1 MAFNPTVDKEK
12 CNGCEECVD
21 ACTVGVYEMQNGK
34 AVPVNAEECIGCE
47 TCIEVCKE
55 HAIAVVES
63 QPALSEQALSL
74 LRNIN

>member
-1 MAFNPTVDKEK
+1 MAFNPTVDSEK

-34 AVPVNAEECIGCE
+34 AVPVNAKECIGCE

-55 HAIAVVES
+55 NAIIVSET
-63 QPALSEQALSL
+63 QLALSEQALSL
-74 LRNIN
+74 LKDIN